1 MVDRMFDWLEG
12 IVVGLL
18 FLGLGLLCV

>member
-12 IVVGLL
+12 IVVGRL